1 MKRRALPTRSTES
14 QVDQTDALEDLCD
27 ALCALRGHEE
37 MAAFLRDLCTPAELE
52 AMSDRWR
59 VVAPLTAGMAY
70 RSIHDVSG
78 VSATTIGRV
87 ARCLGQGEGGYRVAA
102 RRLAA
107 AGHPAFSHAL
117 KDGRPANDERH

>member
-1 MKRRALPTRSTES
+1 MKRRYVQPESNAASAL
-14 QVDQTDALEDLCD
+14 DALCD
-27 ALCALRGHEE
+27 ALCALRGREE

-59 VVAPLTAGMAY
+59 VVAPLTSGIAY
-70 RSIHDVSG
+70 RSIHDQSG

-87 ARCLGQGEGGYRVAA
+87 ARCLNEGEGGYRLAA
-102 RRLAA
+102 RRLAE
-107 AGHPAFSHAL
+107 AGDPSFSQML

>member
-1 MKRRALPTRSTES
+1 MKRRYVQPEADSAS
-14 QVDQTDALEDLCD
+14 AFDALCD
-27 ALCALRGHEE
+27 ALCALDGRDE
-37 MAAFLRDLCTPAELE
+37 MAAFLLDLCTPAELE

-87 ARCLGQGEGGYRVAA
+87 ARCLSQGEGGYRIAA

-107 AGHPAFSHAL
+107 AGHPAFSNAL
-117 KDGRPANDERH
+117 KDGRPVNDERH